1 MKDFRVPIRSSEK
14 AKEKILEQMTI
25 DGVSGID
32 ETTASLLTEA
42 ARSGNS
48 ATYELLGGTGL
59 LFANTT
65 NEDLFLTDEEVTS
78 LLDKGIFENEEQIDE
93 VLYG

>member
-1 MKDFRVPIRSSEK
+1 MRSSEK

-59 LFANTT
+59 LVANTT

-78 LLDKGIFENEEQIDE
+78 LLDKGIFENEEQIDK